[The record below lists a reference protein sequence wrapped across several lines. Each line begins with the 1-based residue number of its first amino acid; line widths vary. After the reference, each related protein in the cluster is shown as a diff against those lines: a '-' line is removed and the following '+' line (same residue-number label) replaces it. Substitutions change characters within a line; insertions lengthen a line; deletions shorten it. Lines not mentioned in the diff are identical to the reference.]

1 MLNSAQALT
10 VGKAATYL
18 DLAEATACQL
28 IQYEDLEGL
37 QQAGVVSTAHLAWW
51 EQELEVC
58 LSLHGLPQLRSCSQA
73 QEVSGQRQQACRTHS
88 CGFSFVQKIPLHL
101 AQAHKHCLFVLMS

>member
-1 MLNSAQALT
+1 MLRPVVFYHPAPGALGTENAPRELRLNSAQALT
-10 VGKAATYL
+10 VGKAATYP

-28 IQYEDLEGL
+28 IQYEDPEGL

-58 LSLHGLPQLRSCSQA
+58 LGLHGLPQLRPCSQA
-73 QEVSGQRQQACRTHS
+73 QEVSAPR
-88 CGFSFVQKIPLHL
+88 
-101 AQAHKHCLFVLMS
+101 

>member
-18 DLAEATACQL
+18 ELAEATACQL

>member
-1 MLNSAQALT
+1 MLNSALT

-58 LSLHGLPQLRSCSQA
+58 LCLHGLPQLRPCSQA
-73 QEVSGQRQQACRTHS
+73 QEVSGPGRQACRTRS
-88 CGFSFVQKIPLHL
+88 CGFPFVQRVPPHL
-101 AQAHKHCLFVLMS
+101 AQAHKHCLFALMS